1 MFPLKVVFFGGGEK
15 KLLLAFTDI
24 KSAVKMKSKS
34 FSAHRQEQLPSWGMF
49 PSVILSTF

>member
-1 MFPLKVVFFGGGEK
+1 MTEERFQRASPYVSFKGTLFGGGEK

-34 FSAHRQEQLPSWGMF
+34 FPAHRQE
-49 PSVILSTF
+49 